1 MARPKKI
8 GRSTMIKRLLIV
20 LFSIFC
26 VTVSLAQQE
35 DTLPTEQNVSIV
47 APGGDKVDTQKFK
60 VGPGMEIIKIK
71 GANIIVPKDTRVYRQ
86 GSQIIYE
93 DIGEYL
99 GRRFEELEKRIQAI
113 ENGQSKIKEELKKI
127 KQELENHPGLFVK

>member
-1 MARPKKI
+1 MVRPKKI

-26 VTVSLAQQE
+26 ATISLAQEE

-47 APGGDKVDTQKFK
+47 VPPGDKVDPQKFK
-60 VGPGMEIIKIK
+60 VGPGMEITKVK
-71 GANIIVPKDTRVYRQ
+71 GANIIAPKDTRVYKQ

-99 GRRFEELEKRIQAI
+99 GRRFDELEKRIQAI
-113 ENGQSKIKEELKKI
+113 ENEQSKMKEELKKI
-127 KQELENHPGLFVK
+127 KQELENRPSPIVN